1 MKKTTLILS
10 LIITTFGQIN
20 AQNLET
26 DLKEMLTWFTGEF
39 DNFQQVWQEKEDKM
53 TDSLMHERIHSIFL
67 PVKMPALGEHVFF
80 VKQYMDGDTDKIYRM
95 RVYNLSVDKMENA
108 IRLDIFSFKEKVDET
123 RFKSANH
130 TPSVLEGLKPENF
143 TSTTGCGV
151 FWKRENGV
159 FIGSM
164 KPKACNFISK
174 RSNKKVF
181 ITDSLKL
188 TPNEIW
194 IRDEAEDENGNYVFG
209 HKGKIHHKLLR
220 CRPFKGWIAIAKEG
234 VDRANITDADYI
246 FIPNLRLH
254 DQGWKTRVVL
264 PDGTVTPYTV
274 ELSQVVFQKTIAVMK
289 LAIYEEGKTKAI
301 TYNWTNPEAERIG
314 INLRWIQVGL
324 TEIKEGLIN
333 RETIKK

>member
-10 LIITTFGQIN
+10 LIITSLVYSN
-20 AQNLET
+20 AQNLEA
-26 DLKEMLTWFTGEF
+26 DLKEMHTWFTGEF
-39 DNFQQVWQEKEDKM
+39 DNFQQVWQEKEDK
-53 TDSLMHERIHSIFL
+53 TPDSLMHERIHSIFL
-67 PVKMPALGEHVFF
+67 PVKMPALGEQVFF
-80 VKQYMDGDTDKIYRM
+80 VKQYMDGDTNNIYRM
-95 RVYNLSVDKMENA
+95 RVYNLSIDKAEKA
-108 IRLDIFSFKEKVDET
+108 IRLDIYSFKEKADET

-130 TPSVLEGLKPENF
+130 TPSLLAALKPENF
-143 TSTTGCGV
+143 TTMTGCGV

-194 IRDEAEDENGNYVFG
+194 IRDEAEDENGNYIFG
-209 HKGKIHHKLLR
+209 HKGKIHHKLAR
-220 CRPFKGWIAIAKEG
+220 CRPFKGWIAWRSEEGKEG
-234 VDRANITDADYI
+234 KEDKYV
-246 FIPNLRLH
+246 FIGNLKLH
-254 DQGWKTRVVL
+254 DHGWKTRVIL
-264 PDGTVTPYTV
+264 PDGTITPYSV
-274 ELSQVVFQKTIAVMK
+274 ELSQVIFEKKIPVMK
-289 LAIYEEGKTKAI
+289 LAIYEEGKSKAV

-324 TEIKEGLIN
+324 TEIKAN
-333 RETIKK
+333 QDNSKK